1 MVKKTRMVKKVEL
14 QPRGDPVSTPHESEN
29 KPILVINIRQSNP
42 SRRVRFNNEIVTH
55 VIEIEDR
62 KGYWVEDSFRFQQRC
77 MSVKD
82 AISFIFDEV
91 HRRKMRLIVNLSLE
105 KATILKEASVPYTSG
120 MYSST
125 VLSNISR
132 DHTIMRIQGPVV
144 KAILPLV
151 LPTLRRS

>member
-1 MVKKTRMVKKVEL
+1 MVKKVEGDPL
-14 QPRGDPVSTPHESEN
+14 QPRGDPVSTQHESEN

-120 MYSST
+120 IYSST

-132 DHTIMRIQGPVV
+132 DHTIMRIRGPVV